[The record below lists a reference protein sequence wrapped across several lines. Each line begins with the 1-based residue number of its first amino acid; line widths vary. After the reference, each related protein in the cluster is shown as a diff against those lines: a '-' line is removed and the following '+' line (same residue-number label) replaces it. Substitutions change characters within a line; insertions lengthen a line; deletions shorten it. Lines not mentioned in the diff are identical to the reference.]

1 MFTKDEQENSRI
13 NEQYYN
19 HLENLSLQV
28 RLKKLYDLFKNEN
41 YDIEQI
47 KLHNQYSYEDK
58 KTVLMKKQTQVVL
71 GEGKEPYLESEVV
84 EDLFD
89 IINTE
94 TMRDAIL
101 KATQPAYVLNKENFA
116 AVFQNMQDELKIPNF
131 FNCDFNFS
139 SKPLISK
146 ISFGDIKDV
155 PYVIYNQESFD
166 EIYPLQDRKESF
178 LYKYIAEEMFNLF
191 SHINDF
197 ISQKDNKLH
206 IIFAENTKGWR
217 RFLDLCKEDKD
228 GIRFVSQEFSHNLNI
243 LMGIVIQKAPSCISK
258 ENAQDFLDIFEQ
270 GLERFDPLYKNFKD
284 NNYLLCLKTDLQK
297 KLILNELDNDT
308 SCQKENKRRL

>member
-28 RLKKLYDLFKNEN
+28 RLKKLYDLFNNEN

-47 KLHNQYSYEDK
+47 KLHNQYRYEEK
-58 KTVLMKKQTQVVL
+58 KTILMKKQTQVVL

-94 TMRDAIL
+94 TMQDAIL
-101 KATQPAYVLNKENFA
+101 KATKPGYVLNKENFA
-116 AVFQNMQDELKIPNF
+116 AIFQNMQDDLQIPTF
-131 FNCDFNFS
+131 FNCDFNIS

-155 PYVIYNQESFD
+155 PYIIYDQKSFD
-166 EIYPLQDRKESF
+166 DANQLQNGKETF
-178 LYKYIAEEMFNLF
+178 LYKYIAEDMFNLF
-191 SHINDF
+191 THINDF
-197 ISQKDNKLH
+197 VSQKDNKLH
-206 IIFAENTKGWR
+206 IIFAEDTKGWR
-217 RFLDLCKEDKD
+217 RFLDLCTEDKD
-228 GIRFVSQEFSHNLNI
+228 GISIVSQDFSNNLTI
-243 LMGIVIQKAPSCISK
+243 LLSIVMHKVPSVISK
-258 ENAQDFLDIFEQ
+258 ENSQGFLDMLED
-270 GLERFDPLYKNFKD
+270 GLARYDPLYRNFKD